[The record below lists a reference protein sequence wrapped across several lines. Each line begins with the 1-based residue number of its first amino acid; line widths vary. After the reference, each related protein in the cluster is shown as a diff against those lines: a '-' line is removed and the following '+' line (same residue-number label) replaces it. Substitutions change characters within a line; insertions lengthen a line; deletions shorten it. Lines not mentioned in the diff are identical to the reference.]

1 MLRCKEQ
8 SRGLPQPVPVQRTKE
23 WQKLLPGSCSS
34 SAVLSTGLRMFIDV
48 YVIDERS
55 SALHDIEF
63 VPAEGKLRYCSV
75 LNVFDV
81 SEFSISG
88 VRVGVGGLSS
98 WLSQATCWWNDQR
111 KWNPP
116 KIMESIEHYVW
127 RWEQTGENLMTVTG
141 HAVHEA
147 ANLWGEHPKSHE
159 NQIDRSPWHWG
170 ETYILLEKDS
180 FCEGGYLPR
189 REIYAWTSICN
200 M

>member
-1 MLRCKEQ
+1 MKEALCYMISNLCQ
-8 SRGLPQPVPVQRTKE
+8 QRE
-23 WQKLLPGSCSS
+23 NC
-34 SAVLSTGLRMFIDV
+34 A
-48 YVIDERS
+48 
-55 SALHDIEF
+55 
-63 VPAEGKLRYCSV
+63 SV

-127 RWEQTGENLMTVTG
+127 RWEQTGENLMSVTG

-147 ANLWGEHPKSHE
+147 ANLWGERKNVPQIGHPKSHE
-159 NQIDRSPWHWG
+159 NQIDRSPYGTEVKHIFCLKKTHFVRVDISPG
-170 ETYILLEKDS
+170 GKFMHERRYATY
-180 FCEGGYLPR
+180 
-189 REIYAWTSICN
+189 T
-200 M
+200 